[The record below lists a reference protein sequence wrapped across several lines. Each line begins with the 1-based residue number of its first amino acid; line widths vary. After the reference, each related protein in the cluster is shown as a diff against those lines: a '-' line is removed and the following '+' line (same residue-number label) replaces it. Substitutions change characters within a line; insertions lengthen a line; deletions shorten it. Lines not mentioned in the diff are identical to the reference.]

1 MNHSL
6 RLLVVEL
13 QVHAVVYLVVL
24 QLDVVL
30 EDGVPLLQDD
40 LVPPDNI
47 DNKDDNIVH
56 TNASSPGSRLGRDQ
70 FLQVADGVVL
80 VALDPHLLPQP
91 VVDSDLYH
99 CRQKSG
105 KKFDSF

>member
-13 QVHAVVYLVVL
+13 QVHAVVDLVVL

-40 LVPPDNI
+40 LVPLG
-47 DNKDDNIVH
+47 
-56 TNASSPGSRLGRDQ
+56 ASLGCKQTGRSLCESTAQ
-70 FLQVADGVVL
+70 LSN
-80 VALDPHLLPQP
+80 P
-91 VVDSDLYH
+91 
-99 CRQKSG
+99 
-105 KKFDSF
+105 